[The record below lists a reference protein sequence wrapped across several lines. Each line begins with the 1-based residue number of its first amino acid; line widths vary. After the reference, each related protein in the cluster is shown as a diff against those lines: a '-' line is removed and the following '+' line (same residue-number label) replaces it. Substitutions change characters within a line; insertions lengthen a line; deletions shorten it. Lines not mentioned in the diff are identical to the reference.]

1 MNRVK
6 IAKYFK
12 RYIITFFII
21 AHLLGPTFTNIFV
34 SFVSFSVFDCK
45 VVADRYGFVVVT
57 DCGLNIHRTCV
68 KVLEENCPGPMTK
81 KEKGISK
88 LMERI
93 MPENARRKPSY
104 LNLAHGMSSLTT
116 TLLDKQSKRPMSSYM
131 KNVHLFV

>member
-1 MNRVK
+1 M
-6 IAKYFK
+6 
-12 RYIITFFII
+12 
-21 AHLLGPTFTNIFV
+21 FV
-34 SFVSFSVFDCK
+34 SFISFSGFDCI

-93 MPENARRKPSY
+93 MPENTRRKPSY
-104 LNLAHGMSSLTT
+104 LNLAHGKSSLPS
-116 TLLDKQSKRPMSSYM
+116 TLLVDQSK
-131 KNVHLFV
+131 